1 MEENVKKSVRDA
13 IERSHRIMEAKY
25 GRDFNEP
32 HIKTRRALIAEWW
45 EAKHAGDTAKMA
57 EIDHKLG
64 LDRKRKDNEEE

>member
-45 EAKHAGDTAKMA
+45 AAKHAGDTAKMA

-64 LDRKRKDNEEE
+64 LDRKKNEKE